1 MATLP
6 GYDAFAEE
14 NNLSSNSKSCIAAS
28 QYIVIVSALLIL
40 IWLGYNIVTIL
51 GKQRKFR
58 VLPLLVFYTVGTILT
73 LSRLYNAIWIW

>member
-14 NNLSSNSKSCIAAS
+14 NKLSSNSKSCIAAS